1 MVDYHKSEFLVSN
14 SHSSIC
20 LDFLLMQIFIGKTLK
35 LFILMF
41 AKFEFHINT
50 AHLPKMQEITITNT
64 WCLMNVRKFLLF
76 SGDRRQYITHTLT
89 HLLTH

>member
-41 AKFEFHINT
+41 AKFEFHIQ
-50 AHLPKMQEITITNT
+50 H
-64 WCLMNVRKFLLF
+64 C
-76 SGDRRQYITHTLT
+76 TLT
-89 HLLTH
+89 QDAGDNNNKHMGLNECT